1 MPLKAL
7 SLNII
12 ALSCLASCLACSQK
26 TDAGKAPAS
35 GGRAGN
41 AGYPTGVTAGH
52 GGVTGNGPGPG
63 SVAAGATND
72 VDPGGGAR

>member
-1 MPLKAL
+1 M
-7 SLNII
+7 NII
-12 ALSCLASCLACSQK
+12 ALSCLACAK
-26 TDAGKAPAS
+26 TDAGKESAS

-41 AGYPTGVTAGH
+41 TGYPTGVTAGQ